1 VLRQQQEQLARI
13 EAALQALPAV
23 HGAGPWPLAGAAGPA
38 AGADAAPEPY
48 SVDVS
53 RLGPA
58 ARNFYFELRERV
70 LVQR

>member
-1 VLRQQQEQLARI
+1 
-13 EAALQALPAV
+13 V